1 MSKLGENHAQ
11 AQGHNKGAGKH
22 GLQTLIIGLG
32 MAALLIGAGPAPAQT
47 GEPRAKAAA
56 GETRITF
63 KIPAQPLE
71 SAVTAFGFQAGYQ
84 IAVDQATL
92 TGLNGNEVR
101 GNFTPAEALGR
112 LLATTGVT
120 YRLIDENSATLV
132 AAGPDAA
139 EEEPIAMPPL
149 TVEGETWVFE
159 ESAYESFEGYIPKHS
174 STATKTDTPIIETP
188 QSISVVSRRDMD
200 IRNVRDVGEAVAY
213 TAGVTAGIGGEN
225 ALFNGNGTIIRGFG
239 QTAYLTNA
247 YLDGTKLE
255 HFGYIGV
262 NMDPWLFERVEVL
275 KGPASVLFGQTEP
288 GGIINRVSKRP
299 YIGMLNQ
306 IRLGTG
312 NFDKAHLAFDLGA
325 ELSDAWQFRAV
336 GLALDGEARQ
346 VHSERERQL
355 IAPSLRW
362 TNGDSDLTLLM
373 HYQRDNMS
381 ASWYNHLPRA
391 AVFGNPNGRIPLN
404 FRVGDPTWG
413 LWDHEV
419 WSVGYLFR
427 HDFNDALSF
436 RQNLRYINQN
446 LNARRTWH
454 NRPLKDQRILNRLAI
469 QDRDDSY
476 SWTIDNQLQ
485 WKLTTGTINHT
496 LLTGIDYFKGSGNQ
510 YLVFDAAPPLD
521 LFAPVYNQIFP
532 PPTRLS
538 RDDKLDIQRTGI
550 YMQDQIKI
558 GDLSLLIGGRYDKAQ
573 SSFESKTRPGTDSR
587 RSDQAFTGRAGAI
600 YNFANGF
607 APYVSYAESFDPV
620 IYGNAFDGSPF
631 EPTEG
636 KQYEAGIKY
645 QPTGAEHLITMA
657 AFDLTQE
664 NVLTADPVNPGFR
677 IQTGEVQVRGIEL
690 EGKFSVN
697 DNLYV
702 TGAYTYLDHEVTKS
716 NDGDKGKRRTQVL
729 RHNASLWANY
739 SLNRGMLAGMGLG
752 VGVRYFG
759 KTEGDWLNTFSV
771 PGYTLVDLAAHYDL
785 GQSPFRL
792 EGWRAS
798 LNVNNLFDKYY
809 IPSCLSEL
817 VCYLGLERSVRFS
830 IGYEW
835 DW

>member
-1 MSKLGENHAQ
+1 MSANAAHQTANIRLKAAQ
-11 AQGHNKGAGKH
+11 IAGLILLTLYA
-22 GLQTLIIGLG
+22 GLMTP
-32 MAALLIGAGPAPAQT
+32 AAAAEQQAPAVA
-47 GEPRAKAAA
+47 ERALDFA
-56 GETRITF
+56 
-63 KIPAQPLE
+63 IPAQNLN
-71 SAVTAFGFQAGYQ
+71 SALLDFAERAGFQLVYDVSMVEGRQSAPLRG
-84 IAVDQATL
+84 AFTPREGLDRL
-92 TGLNGNEVR
+92 LSGTGITWQLNGSNTVS
-101 GNFTPAEALGR
+101 
-112 LLATTGVT
+112 LATAE
-120 YRLIDENSATLV
+120 ENE
-132 AAGPDAA
+132 
-139 EEEPIAMPPL
+139 EEEPEMLPPL

-213 TAGVTAGIGGEN
+213 TAGVIAGSIGDRVLSSGDS
-225 ALFNGNGTIIRGFG
+225 TIIRGFG
-239 QTAYLTNA
+239 SSRTFTNA

-255 HFGYIGV
+255 HFGYAGV

-275 KGPASVLFGQTEP
+275 KGPASVLFGQTQP

-346 VHSERERQL
+346 VYSERERQL

-373 HYQRDNMS
+373 HYQRDDMN
-381 ASWYNHLPRA
+381 ASFYNHVPRA

-404 FRVGDPTWG
+404 FRVSDPTWD
-413 LWDHEV
+413 LWDLEV
-419 WSVGYLFR
+419 WSIGYLFN

-532 PPTRLS
+532 PPTTLS
-538 RDDKLDIQRTGI
+538 RDDKLDIQRTGV

-573 SSFESKTRPGTDSR
+573 SSFENKLRPNVNSR

-620 IYGNAFDGSPF
+620 IYGYAFDGSPF

-636 KQYEAGIKY
+636 KQYEVGIKY
-645 QPTGAEHLITMA
+645 QPTDAEHLITIA

-664 NVLTADPVNPGFR
+664 NVLTTDPVNPGFR
-677 IQTGEVQVRGIEL
+677 IQIGEVQVRGIEL

-702 TGAYTYLDHEVTKS
+702 TGAYTYLDHKVTKS
-716 NDGDKGKRRTQVL
+716 NDGDKGKRRTQVP

-759 KTEGDWLNTFSV
+759 KTEGDRLNTFSV

-809 IPSCLSEL
+809 IASCESE
-817 VCYLGLERSVRFS
+817 VFCYLGLERSVQFS

>member
-56 GETRITF
+56 GEARIAF

-149 TVEGETWVFE
+149 TVEGEAWVFE

-200 IRNVRDVGEAVAY
+200 IRDVGDVSEAVAY
-213 TAGVTAGIGGEN
+213 TSGVSVGSSGEKVLFGGSAIN
-225 ALFNGNGTIIRGFG
+225 IRGFG
-239 QTAYLTNA
+239 GYGASGSSPNA
-247 YLDGTKLE
+247 YLDGMKLE
-255 HFGYIGV
+255 RYGGYAGH
-262 NMDPWLFERVEVL
+262 NLHPWLFERVEVL
-275 KGPASVLFGQTEP
+275 KGPASVLFGQMEL
-288 GGIINRVSKRP
+288 GGIVNRVSKRP

-306 IRLGTG
+306 IWLGTG

-325 ELSDAWQFRAV
+325 ELSDAWQLRMV

-346 VHSERERQL
+346 VHSEREQQL

-373 HYQRDNMS
+373 HYQRDDMN
-381 ASWYNHLPRA
+381 ASFYNHVPRA

-404 FRVGDPTWG
+404 FRVSDPTWG
-413 LWDHEV
+413 LWDNEI
-419 WSVGYLFR
+419 WSVSYLFR

-436 RQNLRYINQN
+436 RQNLRYTNRN
-446 LNARRTWH
+446 MNARRTWH
-454 NRPLKDQRILNRLAI
+454 NQPLKSDQRTLNRFNM
-469 QDRDDSY
+469 QEYDDSY

-485 WKLTTGTINHT
+485 WELTTGTINHT
-496 LLTGIDYFKGSGNQ
+496 LLTGVDYFKGSGNSRSI
-510 YLVFDAAPPLD
+510 FGSAPPLD
-521 LFAPVYNQIFP
+521 LFSPVYNQIFP
-532 PPTRLS
+532 PLTTVS
-538 RDDKLDIQRTGI
+538 WDSKSNIQKTGI
-550 YMQDQIKI
+550 YMQDQIKV
-558 GDLSLLIGGRYDKAQ
+558 GGFSLLIGGR
-573 SSFESKTRPGTDSR
+573 
-587 RSDQAFTGRAGAI
+587 
-600 YNFANGF
+600 
-607 APYVSYAESFDPV
+607 
-620 IYGNAFDGSPF
+620 
-631 EPTEG
+631 
-636 KQYEAGIKY
+636 
-645 QPTGAEHLITMA
+645 L
-657 AFDLTQE
+657 
-664 NVLTADPVNPGFR
+664 
-677 IQTGEVQVRGIEL
+677 
-690 EGKFSVN
+690 
-697 DNLYV
+697 
-702 TGAYTYLDHEVTKS
+702 
-716 NDGDKGKRRTQVL
+716 
-729 RHNASLWANY
+729 
-739 SLNRGMLAGMGLG
+739 
-752 VGVRYFG
+752 
-759 KTEGDWLNTFSV
+759 
-771 PGYTLVDLAAHYDL
+771 
-785 GQSPFRL
+785 
-792 EGWRAS
+792 
-798 LNVNNLFDKYY
+798 
-809 IPSCLSEL
+809 
-817 VCYLGLERSVRFS
+817 
-830 IGYEW
+830 
-835 DW
+835 